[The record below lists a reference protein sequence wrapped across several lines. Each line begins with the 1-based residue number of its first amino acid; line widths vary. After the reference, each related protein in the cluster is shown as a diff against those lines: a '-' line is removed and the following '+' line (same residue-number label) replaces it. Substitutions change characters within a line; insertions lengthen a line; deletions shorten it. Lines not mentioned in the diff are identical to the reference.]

1 MRSKD
6 NIISHNFNDLKLK
19 NSDNLPKSNR
29 EYTKDN
35 SKLTMKVVESW
46 HECKSSNLNNRA
58 SLNPVIE
65 DPSKE
70 DIGSKDSDGGCKRT
84 LSVNPF
90 ISNEELKTPT
100 TIDFSIIKPASP
112 TDNKKTE
119 LSVDIRSRRN
129 EIKDDKSLLD
139 KICSDI
145 TKSKNKMLEITRPTK
160 PESQT
165 LDIKESNGQVRS
177 KCKLKAINTIAK
189 KSQTPTKLKGE
200 AHCVY
205 CKDYPSSTC
214 SII

>member
-6 NIISHNFNDLKLK
+6 NIVSHNFNDLKLK

-46 HECKSSNLNNRA
+46 HGCKSSHLNSKP

-70 DIGSKDSDGGCKRT
+70 DIGSKDSDGGYKRT
-84 LSVNPF
+84 LTVNPF

-112 TDNKKTE
+112 THNKRAE
-119 LSVDIRSRRN
+119 LSADIRSRRN

-139 KICSDI
+139 ETCSDV
-145 TKSKNKMLEITRPTK
+145 TKNKSKMLEVTRPTK
-160 PESQT
+160 RESQT
-165 LDIKESNGQVRS
+165 LDIKESNGQIRT
-177 KCKLKAINTIAK
+177 KCKLKAMNTIAK
-189 KSQTPTKLKGE
+189 KCEAPIKLKREGR
-200 AHCVY
+200 CVS
-205 CKDYPSSTC
+205 CKDYLSSTC